1 MTEHVQDTAER
12 RAPDG
17 HFSEGLDDR
26 RRFPEDERVGR
37 FSKGQERLALDEEKD
52 RQGASA
58 WGRRRS
64 PRTIRRSTSS
74 AASARASSASP
85 SARASSARPHDDA
98 GARPHRRAPA
108 RTGQRHGDGGGCAH
122 LERYYREAR
131 LDDPPGDA
139 SCHSVPLPRGRPRDY
154 RVVRML
160 TPPVAPPRRAPNAGG
175 RRPVGRRPV
184 GTHPRWVS
192 PPNRGG
198 PRTHHDVAR
207 AGRPRHTDCR
217 YADSVRQTTVLR
229 PSVALALQMARKNT
243 TTPAI
248 STFQAACCDSA
259 SVNAETNSHAPI
271 SALIQ
276 LRMLATHAP
285 ATRRA
290 ASTVT
295 IAPHTTGFH
304 AESSGR

>member
-108 RTGQRHGDGGGCAH
+108 RYWA
-122 LERYYREAR
+122 A
-131 LDDPPGDA
+131 
-139 SCHSVPLPRGRPRDY
+139 PR
-154 RVVRML
+154 
-160 TPPVAPPRRAPNAGG
+160 
-175 RRPVGRRPV
+175 
-184 GTHPRWVS
+184 
-192 PPNRGG
+192 
-198 PRTHHDVAR
+198 
-207 AGRPRHTDCR
+207 
-217 YADSVRQTTVLR
+217 
-229 PSVALALQMARKNT
+229 
-243 TTPAI
+243 
-248 STFQAACCDSA
+248 
-259 SVNAETNSHAPI
+259 
-271 SALIQ
+271 
-276 LRMLATHAP
+276 
-285 ATRRA
+285 
-290 ASTVT
+290 
-295 IAPHTTGFH
+295 
-304 AESSGR
+304 